1 MNQTPNFELFY
12 DVLDESLLALYEI
25 KHDRF
30 FNLLLRTGRNIVA
43 GEVLDK
49 EATPEQKDNLV
60 KIYEKLDGIDFNVEE
75 IRKAFQMMILRGF
88 KEEKKKKIAHWI
100 RLIVDDF
107 EANKE
112 TVSKEVTELCEKFP
126 IY

>member
-49 EATPEQKDNLV
+49 EATVEQKENLV
-60 KIYEKLDGIDFNVEE
+60 KIYEKLSVFIHFNQFFFSFCRIDLF
-75 IRKAFQMMILRGF
+75 
-88 KEEKKKKIAHWI
+88 
-100 RLIVDDF
+100 
-107 EANKE
+107 
-112 TVSKEVTELCEKFP
+112 
-126 IY
+126 

>member
-1 MNQTPNFELFY
+1 M
-12 DVLDESLLALYEI
+12 
-25 KHDRF
+25 
-30 FNLLLRTGRNIVA
+30 
-43 GEVLDK
+43 
-49 EATPEQKDNLV
+49 
-60 KIYEKLDGIDFNVEE
+60 
-75 IRKAFQMMILRGF
+75 
-88 KEEKKKKIAHWI
+88 KKIAHWI